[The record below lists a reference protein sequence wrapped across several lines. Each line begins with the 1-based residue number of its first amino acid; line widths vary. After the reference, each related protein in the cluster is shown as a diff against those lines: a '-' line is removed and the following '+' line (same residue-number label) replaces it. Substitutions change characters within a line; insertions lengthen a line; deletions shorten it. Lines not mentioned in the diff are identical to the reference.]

1 MANENKNG
9 YSALSDDTERD
20 MGAKG
25 GPTTTLGNPDNN
37 HNISHPYSSDTQ
49 TQLAAASTQNKN
61 NSNKN
66 EKQSEVES
74 DNDISEDNSNILS
87 ERDEDIMSK
96 D

>member
-9 YSALSDDTERD
+9 YSSPSGDTERD
-20 MGAKG
+20 AAAKG
-25 GPTTTLGNPDNN
+25 GPTTSLGIPDDK
-37 HNISHPYSSDTQ
+37 HGISHPYSSDTQ

-66 EKQSEVES
+66 QQQNNIVS
-74 DNDISEDNSNILS
+74 DNDVNEDESNILS
-87 ERDEDIMSK
+87 ERDEDIISK